1 MLWLGKETPKPASTG
16 GKLPNR
22 RLLRLRLSVL
32 IAERSKSFQ
41 VFKTKNRNGK
51 YTVKKLWP
59 SAKGGGASVVVSSFL
74 SLCTGSGG
82 LDLGVIRGSG
92 YTTQP
97 ILYVENEATAA
108 AVLASNIQSGKLPD
122 AAIWSDLKTFDFS
135 QWRGV
140 DGIVGGYPC
149 QPFSAIGPK
158 LGAADHRHL
167 WPYIEEGIEA
177 VRPVWCFFENVANH
191 LSLGFD
197 VVAQSLHRLGFE
209 VTATLVR
216 ASDVGAS
223 HKRERLFI
231 LAHSASERSQ
241 RDGHKRI
248 ASEDG
253 GQEPAGH
260 IGSSRG
266 PLGHYPPSPT
276 DSRWNGVPERLH
288 PSKVKSEFHRLDDG
302 MGRKLDLS
310 RADRLRIA
318 GNGVVPDQ
326 AAFAWQELWA
336 EMLDS

>member
-1 MLWLGKETPKPASTG
+1 MDTHS
-16 GKLPNR
+16 
-22 RLLRLRLSVL
+22 
-32 IAERSKSFQ
+32 
-41 VFKTKNRNGK
+41 
-51 YTVKKLWP
+51 Y
-59 SAKGGGASVVVSSFL
+59 L
-74 SLCTGSGG
+74 SLCTGAGG
-82 LDLGVIRGSG
+82 LDLGVINGSSG
-92 YTTQP
+92 TAIP
-97 ILYVENEATAA
+97 VCYVERELTSC
-108 AVLASNIQSGKLPD
+108 AVLGSNIQQGTLPD
-122 AAIWSDLKTFDFS
+122 APIWSDLTTFDFR
-135 QWRGV
+135 QWDGV
-140 DGIVGGYPC
+140 EGLVGGYPC
-149 QPFSAIGPK
+149 QPFSTAGAK
-158 LGAADHRHL
+158 LGHL
-167 WPYIEEGIEA
+167 DTEKHLFPYIEAGIKA
-177 VRPVWCFFENVANH
+177 IRPVWCFFENVANH

-253 GQEPAGH
+253 WQEPAGH